1 MCLPNFKE
9 FKQIDEK
16 DAIIGH
22 RIWRN
27 SINENEL
34 VLRSEYLDHYWKS
47 IEGPHEVREINSGI
61 YAYNY
66 NYNYNNYYNYY
77 NNYYNYNY
85 NYNNYYNYNYYGIVK
100 QYGKVAIH
108 LTGQRSEYAK
118 IDTLFNIKLSDA
130 KGPKEFLD
138 WIELFNDKTDRIAE
152 KYGCKVISYQ
162 DFIELKK

>member
-61 YAYNY
+61 YA
-66 NYNYNNYYNYY
+66 
-77 NNYYNYNY
+77 YNYNY

>member
-61 YAYNY
+61 YA
-66 NYNYNNYYNYY
+66 
-77 NNYYNYNY
+77 YNY